1 MTEDGRQGEVRARL
15 EERYRRLAASR
26 KLRPATATIARFQE
40 IDGSTL
46 GILVSVQL
54 FTVVIPL
61 MILGFS
67 YVENFAQSASAG
79 TIWIRELGLVHP
91 TSDRVRGAFGT
102 TAGLRSSWT
111 FIGVGGFLIWGIPM
125 AVTVAAIFAKAW
137 RREQFGLT
145 QRVLRGALWFALY
158 LTMIV
163 CRERITFGHHHS
175 SGMRVLM
182 FALAQGPVWLF
193 WSLTPALLVRNG
205 GRSLI
210 HLALAGLAGVA
221 IDGVIIPLS
230 GRAFFPMVL
239 DGWAELGPIGIA
251 MALLTWCGVIGTG
264 WVVTACVGA
273 VLWERTAPS
282 ETVVECQADN
292 LGDTYTPT
300 ESAA

>member
-1 MTEDGRQGEVRARL
+1 MTEAGRQGEVRARL

-26 KLRPATATIARFQE
+26 KLRLATATMARFRE
-40 IDGSTL
+40 IDGSTQ

-54 FTVVIPL
+54 FTTVIPL

-67 YVENFAQSASAG
+67 YVENFATSASAG

-91 TSDRVRGAFGT
+91 TSDRVRGAFGS

-111 FIGVGGFLIWGIPM
+111 FIGVAGFLIWGIPL

-137 RREQFGLT
+137 RREQFGLP
-145 QRVLRGALWFALY
+145 QRVLRGAVWFALY

-175 SGMRVLM
+175 SAMRVLL
-182 FALAQGPVWLF
+182 FLLAQGPVWLF

-210 HLALAGLAGVA
+210 HLALAGLAGVM
-221 IDGVIIPLS
+221 IDGVVIPLS
-230 GRAFFPMVL
+230 NRVFFPLVL
-239 DGWAELGPIGIA
+239 DGWSELGPIGIA
-251 MALLTWCGVIGTG
+251 MALFTWCGVIGTG
-264 WVVTACVGA
+264 WVITACVGA
-273 VLWERTAPS
+273 VLWERSAPS
-282 ETVVECQADN
+282 DTVVEVQTDEA
-292 LGDTYTPT
+292 P
-300 ESAA
+300 A